1 MSGRMLPFRAALLL
15 ALALASLAPLAS
27 ASAPKS
33 RQAGQADIASLSP
46 ALQGVISGALGEK
59 DPHYQVGVEADG
71 YRARNERQ
79 ALEASLG
86 ADGMSIAAGGGQWRM
101 SLSGWARG
109 ASTQPAGTLAT
120 KASGNRVEVERG
132 GVTEWWV
139 NGPVGLQQ
147 GWTVATRPFAG
158 EAGALELVMRQSGT
172 LRARKGGE
180 RSLEVADATGRVVLR
195 YGGLTAFDATGRE
208 LPARFEVSSDEVR
221 VRVEDAGAVYPV
233 LVDPI
238 TQQAYLKA
246 SNTEADDG
254 FGWSVAIS
262 GDTVVVGARFEASNA
277 TGVDGNQADN
287 SNFSAGAAYVFVRSG
302 ATWAQQAYL
311 KASNSGAPDLFG
323 HAVAISG
330 DTIVVGA
337 PQESGSATGVNGNQA
352 DDSAPG
358 AGAAYVFVRNGV
370 GAWTQQAYLKA
381 SNTGAGDRFGW
392 SVAISGNT
400 VVVGAQFEASNATGV
415 GGDQADDSA
424 VLAGAAYVFVRSG
437 TTWTQQAYLKAS
449 NTGVSDRFGWSVSIS
464 GDTVVVGAIGEGSSA
479 TGVNGDQADNNAAS
493 AGAAYVF
500 TRSGTTWSQQ
510 AYLKASNTGIGDQFG
525 YSVAISGDKVVV
537 SAVGEDSNATGVNGN
552 QADNSAVDAGA
563 AYVFV
568 RSGTT
573 WTQQAYLKASN
584 TEAGDQFGY
593 AVAISGGAI
602 VVGALGE
609 GSSATGVDGNPL
621 DNSASTAGAAY
632 LFTRT
637 GTTWSQ
643 QAYLKASNTGGGD
656 RFGASVAISGAKV
669 VVGAIG
675 EDSNA
680 TGVNGN
686 QADNGASNSG
696 AAYVYD
702 ISFNYTVTLTVGPN
716 GFVTPSTSQVVTFGR
731 TSIFSLFPDSGY
743 TAIVAGTCGGT
754 LDASNNFFTN
764 EIYANCTVEVSFI
777 PTYAIT
783 ATASP
788 LAGGTVTCTPNPVS
802 QGGTSTC
809 TATTNAGYTFGAFSG
824 DCTGA
829 TCVLSNV
836 TAARSVTATFTLDT
850 YAITATASPV
860 AGGTVT
866 CSPNPVSHGGS
877 STCTATANAGY
888 TFGAFSGDCTGAT
901 CVLSSVTSAKSV
913 TATFTLNTYA
923 INATASPVAGGTVTC
938 SPNPVSHGGSSTCT
952 ATANAGYTFG
962 AFSGDCTGAT
972 CLLSNVTSAR
982 SVTATFTPNTTIPR
996 LANISTR
1003 MQVLTG
1009 ADVLI
1014 GGFIIG
1020 GSQPKTVV
1028 VRARGPSLTAAG
1040 VTGALANP
1048 VLQLFSGPTQIDAN
1062 DNWQQAANQATVQSS
1077 GFAPADPLESAIHT
1091 TLNPGAYTAIVTGAN
1106 LGTGVAII
1114 EVFEVDRPEV
1124 PLLNIATRGKVLTG
1138 GDVMIGGFI
1147 IQGDAPQTVVV
1158 RARGP
1163 SLTAAGVPGALQD
1176 TVLQLFNGPT
1186 EIASND
1192 DWQASPDAAVIQSS
1206 GFAPS
1211 DTRESVIRITLAP
1224 GAYTAIVTG
1233 KNGTTGVGIIEVF
1246 AQ

>member
-901 CVLSSVTSAKSV
+901 C
-913 TATFTLNTYA
+913 
-923 INATASPVAGGTVTC
+923 
-938 SPNPVSHGGSSTCT
+938 
-952 ATANAGYTFG
+952 
-962 AFSGDCTGAT
+962 
-972 CLLSNVTSAR
+972 LLSNVTSAR